1 MHKMKAL
8 IYNSGLGKRMGDLT
22 KNSPKSMV
30 KLKNGET
37 IFHRQ
42 LRLLNNCG
50 IKDIVVTTGPFK
62 EQIMA
67 LANLEEFKN
76 MNFTFVE
83 NPVYDQTNYIYSMYL
98 AKDYLD
104 DDMILLHG
112 DLVFNEGL
120 LKKVLESSY
129 KSLITINRKKALPEK
144 DFKGRIKDGNLQ
156 EVSIS
161 IFDEDCFALQPMYK
175 LSREDLSK
183 WVDKVCEYIDKGINT
198 VYAENAFNEILP
210 TLSVREFSYEDDF
223 IDEIDNPT
231 DLERVSNEIRY
242 FDYKEQNIVYGFD
255 EIKDIL
261 EKNHLKK
268 VFIVTTP
275 LFDKWPLKK
284 ILDDNNIS
292 YTTFTDYSP
301 NPKYEDVL
309 KGINLFKQDNYD
321 MIISFGGGSS
331 IDIAKAIKL
340 YSNLE
345 LSSDKLPDVYRY
357 NAIKHMSIPTTAGT
371 GSESTHFAVLYFNG
385 KKYSLDN
392 DMLLPEYALLDGSLL
407 LDLPSYQKK
416 STILDALSQAI
427 ESYWSVNSNDTSK
440 RYAMEAIAIIN
451 KNLVDYLNN
460 SNLDTCNKMLYAS
473 NLAGRAINISKTT
486 ASHAMSYKLSS
497 LYNIAHGQA
506 VFLTLPHLWNYIYNN
521 LSKCID
527 KRGHDYLERTLRE
540 LCELLDLK
548 KYDEVYLKL
557 IGIYEMMNFDKVE
570 ATENELHEL
579 VESVNVERLRNTPV
593 ELTQDDI
600 LKIYQKALKK

>member
-1 MHKMKAL
+1 
-8 IYNSGLGKRMGDLT
+8 MGDLT
-22 KNSPKSMV
+22 KNCPKSMV
-30 KLKNGET
+30 KLFNNET

-42 LRLLNNCG
+42 LRLLRNCG

-62 EQIMA
+62 EQIMDVSKQD
-67 LANLEEFKN
+67 EFKD
-76 MNFTFVE
+76 MNFTFIE
-83 NPVYDQTNYIYSMYL
+83 NPAYDQTNYIFSMYL
-98 AKDYLD
+98 ARRYLD

-112 DLVFNEGL
+112 DLVFNGKL
-120 LKKVLESSY
+120 LEKVLKNPS

-144 DFKGRIKDGNLQ
+144 DFKGRIKDGKLQ

-175 LSREDLSK
+175 LCKEDLCK
-183 WVDKVCEYIDKGINT
+183 WVDKVCEYIENGINK

-210 TLSVREFSYEDDF
+210 TLSVCEFSYENDF
-223 IDEIDNPT
+223 IDEVDNPM

-242 FDYKEQNIVYGFD
+242 FDYKEQNVIYGFN
-255 EIKDIL
+255 EIKHLLDKKKL
-261 EKNHLKK
+261 EK
-268 VFIVTTP
+268 VFVVTTP

-284 ILDDNNIS
+284 ILEDNGIS
-292 YTTFTDYSP
+292 YTIFTDYSP

-309 KGINLFKQDNYD
+309 KGVNLFKQDKYD
-321 MIISFGGGSS
+321 MIISLGGGSS

-340 YSNLE
+340 YCNLE
-345 LSSDKLPDVYRY
+345 LDNDKLPVDYKY
-357 NAIKHMSIPTTAGT
+357 NAIEHLSIPTTAGT

-392 DMLLPEYALLDGSLL
+392 DMLLPEYTLLDGSLL
-407 LDLPSYQKK
+407 EGLPLYQKK

-427 ESYWSVNSNDTSK
+427 ESYWSVNSNETSK
-440 RYAMEAIAIIN
+440 RYAMEAINIIN
-451 KNLVDYLNN
+451 KNLVDYLNG
-460 SNLDTCNKMLYAS
+460 SNLDVCNEILYAS

-506 VFLTLPHLWNYIYNN
+506 VFLTLPYLWNYIANN
-521 LSKCID
+521 LDKCID
-527 KRGHDYLERTLRE
+527 KRGCNYLEKTLVE
-540 LCELLDLK
+540 LCRLLNSN

-557 IGIYEMMNFDKVE
+557 INIYEMMNFDEIKASE
-570 ATENELHEL
+570 EELIEL
-579 VESVNVERLRNTPV
+579 VNSVNIERLKNTPV
-593 ELTQDDI
+593 DLTKEDI